1 MFPWIGIY
9 CVWLRKNIFTVKVV
23 QQQLEEI
30 VQRSCGVFVHIDT
43 QNSIGHSPE
52 PIALVVGLD

>member
-1 MFPWIGIY
+1 MNLY
-9 CVWLRKNIFTVKVV
+9 LTCVAKKNIFTVKAV

-30 VQRSCGVFVHIDT
+30 VQRSCGVFVLKDI
-43 QNSIGHSPE
+43 QNSIDHSPE